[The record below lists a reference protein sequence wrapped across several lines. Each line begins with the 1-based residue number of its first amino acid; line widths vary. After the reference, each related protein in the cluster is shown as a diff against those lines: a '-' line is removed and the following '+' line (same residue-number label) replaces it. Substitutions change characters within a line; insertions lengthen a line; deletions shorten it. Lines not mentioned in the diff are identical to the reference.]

1 MEAEGLMTDDEGNVV
16 HTRLNEALLKEMAAA
31 GNGAY
36 YNITD
41 SEWINQLTKETEQKA
56 VGKDSIKR

>member
-1 MEAEGLMTDDEGNVV
+1 
-16 HTRLNEALLKEMAAA
+16 MAAA